1 MEAPVFAEII
11 FSASS
16 AKILSFPPFDC
27 TGVSEKELV
36 GGGGEDVAFT
46 SAGWKLISLSH
57 GQELGQIADLASDWM
72 FTLVQQIRS
81 PLAY

>member
-46 SAGWKLISLSH
+46 SEAETYKFESWSRVGSNC
-57 GQELGQIADLASDWM
+57 
-72 FTLVQQIRS
+72 
-81 PLAY
+81 